1 VWIREQKPDPA
12 FSAPRFKQS
21 RYHASI
27 IGWTLSGNGNS
38 RAEAMDELNTN
49 FEKAKAKK
57 VEQGKPLPRPGT
69 SVPIEFASQDRVN
82 LHLDLAQDFIQ
93 RVLELD
99 WAWTSDESSLWDFHT
114 EETND
119 RLNAKIMGIYG
130 VDVSDIKSGN
140 LSEIF
145 ERIASKEQSLG

>member
-1 VWIREQKPDPA
+1 
-12 FSAPRFKQS
+12 
-21 RYHASI
+21 
-27 IGWTLSGNGNS
+27 
-38 RAEAMDELNTN
+38 M
-49 FEKAKAKK
+49 
-57 VEQGKPLPRPGT
+57 
-69 SVPIEFASQDRVN
+69 
-82 LHLDLAQDFIQ
+82 HLDLAQDFIQ